1 MAAAEAPKDTSEL
14 WNSVFV
20 IAYSSLLVGCALAQL
35 NALTGDASAT
45 GALAL
50 TTTEVS
56 VCTAALYCAAGV
68 SSIWANVP
76 LDRYGRKQT
85 LLRVNACFVAG
96 GACTCFNS
104 FLVIAAGR
112 SIIGVACGIALVAV
126 PTLLAEIAPPEERG
140 SMGVIHLLCIN
151 GGVCLAAII
160 AYPFVMYVDGG
171 WRWANLTF
179 SLMPCVQLALHGYVL
194 ESPLWKQPAERDEAA
209 AASEAEDDDLKPS
222 WWDLREPLAVGA
234 TLAALQPL
242 TGINIFTSYS
252 TAIYKIAGLGDPIV
266 GTIVGNVSLMACSCL
281 AVLLVERMGRRD
293 LLRMSCSIM
302 TLSAVV
308 VGVSLYSS
316 TDEGDD
322 ATPETAYTTLLGA
335 AGFLGGFSL
344 GCGPVLWVLIA
355 ETFPTSRRSQALGG
369 LNTLNAFVNLAVVF
383 SSLFL
388 VNALAGCSM
397 EANIDDDTLCGA
409 VELRKAVGE
418 LMLILAFVTA
428 ITVVF
433 VTAFVEETAGSDLEA
448 LDRRYCCL
456 PSCVPRAKPPQKQER
471 LTDGSPGPTP
481 PPRRRGQEERPLL
494 PGDKRALA

>member
-1 MAAAEAPKDTSEL
+1 
-14 WNSVFV
+14 
-20 IAYSSLLVGCALAQL
+20 
-35 NALTGDASAT
+35 
-45 GALAL
+45 
-50 TTTEVS
+50 
-56 VCTAALYCAAGV
+56 
-68 SSIWANVP
+68 
-76 LDRYGRKQT
+76 
-85 LLRVNACFVAG
+85 
-96 GACTCFNS
+96 
-104 FLVIAAGR
+104 
-112 SIIGVACGIALVAV
+112 
-126 PTLLAEIAPPEERG
+126 
-140 SMGVIHLLCIN
+140 MGVIHLLCIN

-209 AASEAEDDDLKPS
+209 VTEAEDDDLKPS

-369 LNTLNAFVNLAVVF
+369 LNTLNAFVNLEFDPEKIKYEDVIRRV
-383 SSLFL
+383 LD
-388 VNALAGCSM
+388 
-397 EANIDDDTLCGA
+397 EAPREPAYSTQYRSAIFYHDDEQKRILERKVADMGAAAQYVA
-409 VELRKAVGE
+409 VEPYHVMYRAEEYHQQYLSKYGGGYTGGYG
-418 LMLILAFVTA
+418 LM
-428 ITVVF
+428 
-433 VTAFVEETAGSDLEA
+433 
-448 LDRRYCCL
+448 
-456 PSCVPRAKPPQKQER
+456 
-471 LTDGSPGPTP
+471 
-481 PPRRRGQEERPLL
+481 
-494 PGDKRALA
+494 